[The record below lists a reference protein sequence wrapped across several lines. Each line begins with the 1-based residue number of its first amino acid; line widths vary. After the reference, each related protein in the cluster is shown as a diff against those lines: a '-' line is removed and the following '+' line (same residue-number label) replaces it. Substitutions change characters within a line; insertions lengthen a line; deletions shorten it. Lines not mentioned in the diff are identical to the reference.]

1 MVLVKNKE
9 MTDLAFYYW
18 INGFPTSGHPL
29 DYRRFLGFILTERH
43 YRCRR
48 YNTFD
53 KFKTEC
59 LSYTDKLTQSEIKEF
74 WDQKQ
79 KIEDFLDDLINAEM
93 PLEHEMIKGGIGYV
107 QQNIINHQLYRTE
120 ITEEEYSSGGIS
132 HAEVKKRARL
142 KMGII

>member
-1 MVLVKNKE
+1 MGLIKNRE
-9 MTDLAFYYW
+9 ITDLAFYYW

-29 DYRRFLGFILTERH
+29 DYRRFLGFILRERR
-43 YRCRR
+43 YRCKR

-59 LSYTDKLTQSEIKEF
+59 LAYKDNLTQSEIKEF

-79 KIEDFLDDLINAEM
+79 KIEDFLDDLENAEM
-93 PLEHEMIKGGIGYV
+93 PLEHEMIKGVYGCV

-120 ITEEEYSSGGIS
+120 ITGEEYSSGGIS

>member
-18 INGFPTSGHPL
+18 INGFPRSGHPL
-29 DYRRFLGFILTERH
+29 DHRRFLGFILTERH
-43 YRCRR
+43 YRCKR
-48 YNTFD
+48 YNTLD
-53 KFKTEC
+53 KFKAEC

-79 KIEDFLDDLINAEM
+79 KIEDFLDDLRNAEM
-93 PLEHEMIKGGIGYV
+93 PLEYEIIKGGHSYV

-120 ITEEEYSSGGIS
+120 ITGEEYSSSGIS